1 MNKNYYI
8 YDIETLKSCFT
19 YTGLNIDTAEIK
31 TYVLHKDKFELHDL
45 IQHLETV
52 KYGIG
57 FNNIFFD
64 YPVLHFIIE
73 NYKYFNTISKEDVI
87 HAIYRESQRII
98 NLSDDDFS
106 SRISYKNF
114 KMPQLDLYK
123 IWHYN
128 NKGRKTSLKSLQ
140 ISMNFPNVMEMPLEH
155 TKDDITLEEVSDI
168 LKYNLNDV
176 IATFEFY
183 KLSKDKIKLRTDI
196 SKAYKIPALNYSD
209 SKIGET
215 IIFKEIIKKTGIDS
229 NILKSKRTY
238 RNKIVVKD
246 ILFDNIKFETPE
258 LKQIHSFFKDVI
270 IYPGI
275 KNNISKSIL
284 FKNVLIDYGIGGIH
298 GITRAGIYES
308 DNDYVIMSADV
319 ASLYPNIG
327 IKYKLYPEHLGSI
340 FCDIYSNI
348 LDKRIKAKNLKNNI
362 LSDALKLAA
371 NSVYGK
377 SNEVNSFLYDPQY
390 TMSITI
396 NGQLLMSMLVEKLSC
411 IPDSQIYMIN
421 TDGLEIKIPRI
432 YKEMYFNICKEW
444 EKITKFTLE
453 YNEYNKISIADVN
466 NYSCIDTNS
475 KIKNKGRFEIDK
487 LVGSEPAYHKDN
499 SFKIIPIALENYIY
513 RNIPIEDTIRNHTNI
528 YDFCGRQKFTKD
540 SHGEIHSIAYRNGI
554 PEHVKNIT
562 QKNTRYYISTKGNP
576 FIKCYSKGSTE
587 KIHVGFLVQ
596 EFNNYVEKQISDY
609 NINYSFYINEVNKEL
624 NNIKPRQLDLFI

>member
-155 TKDDITLEEVSDI
+155 IKDDITLEEVSDI

-270 IYPGI
+270 IYPGT

-362 LSDALKLAA
+362 LSDALKLALNA
-371 NSVYGK
+371 TYGK

-475 KIKNKGRFEIDK
+475 KIKNKGRFEINK

>member
-270 IYPGI
+270 IYPGT

-362 LSDALKLAA
+362 LSDALKLALNA
-371 NSVYGK
+371 TYGK

-475 KIKNKGRFEIDK
+475 KIKNKGRFEINK

>member
-128 NKGRKTSLKSLQ
+128 NKGRRTSLKSLQ
-140 ISMNFPNVMEMPLEH
+140 ISMNLPNVMEMPLEH

-270 IYPGI
+270 IYPDT

-362 LSDALKLAA
+362 LSDALKLALNA
-371 NSVYGK
+371 TYGK

-475 KIKNKGRFEIDK
+475 KIKNKGRFEINK

>member
-270 IYPGI
+270 IYPGT

-362 LSDALKLAA
+362 LSDALKLALNA
-371 NSVYGK
+371 TYGK

>member
-114 KMPQLDLYK
+114 KIPQLDLYK

-270 IYPGI
+270 IYPGT

-362 LSDALKLAA
+362 LSDALKLALNA
-371 NSVYGK
+371 TYGFK
-377 SNEVNSFLYDPQY
+377 NLKYNLY
-390 TMSITI
+390 S
-396 NGQLLMSMLVEKLSC
+396 LLILNIFVK
-411 IPDSQIYMIN
+411 
-421 TDGLEIKIPRI
+421 R
-432 YKEMYFNICKEW
+432 YK
-444 EKITKFTLE
+444 
-453 YNEYNKISIADVN
+453 
-466 NYSCIDTNS
+466 
-475 KIKNKGRFEIDK
+475 
-487 LVGSEPAYHKDN
+487 
-499 SFKIIPIALENYIY
+499 
-513 RNIPIEDTIRNHTNI
+513 
-528 YDFCGRQKFTKD
+528 
-540 SHGEIHSIAYRNGI
+540 
-554 PEHVKNIT
+554 
-562 QKNTRYYISTKGNP
+562 
-576 FIKCYSKGSTE
+576 
-587 KIHVGFLVQ
+587 
-596 EFNNYVEKQISDY
+596 
-609 NINYSFYINEVNKEL
+609 
-624 NNIKPRQLDLFI
+624 

>member
-31 TYVLHKDKFELHDL
+31 TYILHKDKFELHDL

-128 NKGRKTSLKSLQ
+128 NKGRRTSLKSLQ

-196 SKAYKIPALNYSD
+196 SKAYKISALNYSD

-270 IYPGI
+270 IYPGT

-327 IKYKLYPEHLGSI
+327 IKYKLYLEHLGSI

-362 LSDALKLAA
+362 LSDALKLALNA
-371 NSVYGK
+371 TYGK

-540 SHGEIHSIAYRNGI
+540 SHGEIHSIVYRNGI

>member
-1 MNKNYYI
+1 MDKNYYI

-128 NKGRKTSLKSLQ
+128 NKGRRNSLKSLQ
-140 ISMNFPNVMEMPLEH
+140 ISMNLPNVMEMPLEH

-246 ILFDNIKFETPE
+246 ILFNNIKFETPE

-270 IYPGI
+270 IYPGA

-308 DNDYVIMSADV
+308 DNDYIIMSADV

-362 LSDALKLAA
+362 LSDALKLALNA
-371 NSVYGK
+371 TYGK

-475 KIKNKGRFEIDK
+475 KIKNKGRFEINK

-540 SHGEIHSIAYRNGI
+540 SHGEIHSIVYRNGI

>member
-128 NKGRKTSLKSLQ
+128 NKGRRTSLKSLQ

-270 IYPGI
+270 IYPGT

-362 LSDALKLAA
+362 LSDALKLALNA
-371 NSVYGK
+371 TYGK

-540 SHGEIHSIAYRNGI
+540 SHGEIHSIVYRNGI
-554 PEHVKNIT
+554 PEHAKNIT
-562 QKNTRYYISTKGNP
+562 QKNTRYYISTKGNS

>member
-270 IYPGI
+270 IYPGT

>member
-1 MNKNYYI
+1 MDKNYYI

-128 NKGRKTSLKSLQ
+128 NKGRRNSLKSLQ
-140 ISMNFPNVMEMPLEH
+140 ISMNLPNVMEMPLEH

-246 ILFDNIKFETPE
+246 ILFNNIKFETPE

-270 IYPGI
+270 IYPGA

-308 DNDYVIMSADV
+308 DNDYIIMSADV

-362 LSDALKLAA
+362 LSDALKLALNA
-371 NSVYGK
+371 TYGK

-540 SHGEIHSIAYRNGI
+540 SHGEIHSIVYRNGI

>member
-128 NKGRKTSLKSLQ
+128 NKGRRTSLKSLQ

-270 IYPGI
+270 IYPGT

-362 LSDALKLAA
+362 LSDALKLALNA
-371 NSVYGK
+371 TYGK

>member
-52 KYGIG
+52 RYGIG

-270 IYPGI
+270 IYPGT

-362 LSDALKLAA
+362 LSDALKLALNA
-371 NSVYGK
+371 TYGK

-540 SHGEIHSIAYRNGI
+540 SHGEIHSIVYRNGI
-554 PEHVKNIT
+554 PEHAKNIT
-562 QKNTRYYISTKGNP
+562 QKNTRYYISTKGNS